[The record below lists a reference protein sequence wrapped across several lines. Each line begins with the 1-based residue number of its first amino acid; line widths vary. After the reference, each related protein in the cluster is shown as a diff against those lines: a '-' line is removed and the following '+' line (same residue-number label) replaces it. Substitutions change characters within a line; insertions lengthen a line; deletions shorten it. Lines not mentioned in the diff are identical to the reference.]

1 VKKTLSLKNRFIFI
15 YDKFEFIK
23 MKVKHS
29 KYKNTGILFELLTRQ
44 LTSDTITGN
53 QTKSLSFLKKHF
65 NSKTEL
71 LKEYKIYHTLATQ
84 KYNRDNQATMLIEE
98 LIKAHNKLNKSQ
110 LRREKYNLIK
120 EIKDTY
126 NVNDFFK
133 AKITDYKIMAS
144 IYNLLEN
151 KKATAL
157 SIVDSKVTLLEH
169 ITKSKQKTIK
179 KDSVLENYN
188 KQDKDTRLLTYKV
201 LLEKFNDKYS
211 GLKDN
216 QKTLLKE
223 YVNSVTNSPSLKS
236 YINQEIKEVKK
247 TITKFSKKVED
258 KAVAVKLNETK
269 GMIKPLCKKT
279 FVNDDNVINL
289 LNYYELINEL
299 KTIHG

>member
-1 VKKTLSLKNRFIFI
+1 
-15 YDKFEFIK
+15 

-44 LTSDTITGN
+44 LTSDTIAGN
-53 QTKSLSFLKKHF
+53 QPKSLSFLKKHF
-65 NSKTEL
+65 NKKTEL

-84 KYNRDNQATMLIEE
+84 KYNKDTQATMLIET
-98 LIKAHNKLNKSQ
+98 LIGVHENLNKSQ

-133 AKITDYKIMAS
+133 AKITDYKVMAS
-144 IYNLLEN
+144 IFNLLEN
-151 KKATAL
+151 KKATPL
-157 SIVDSKVTLLEH
+157 SIVNSKTTILEH
-169 ITKSKQKTIK
+169 ITGKQLPNKRNI
-179 KDSVLENYN
+179 VLENFD

-201 LLEKFNDKYS
+201 ILEKFNDKYS
-211 GLKDN
+211 GLQDN

-223 YVNSVTNSPSLKS
+223 YVNSVTNSPALKS

-247 TITKFSKKVED
+247 TLTKYSKKVED
-258 KAVAVKLNETK
+258 KAIEIKLQETK
-269 GMIKPLCKKT
+269 DLIKPLSKKSS
-279 FVNDDNVINL
+279 VNDDNVINL
-289 LNYYELINEL
+289 LNYYELVNEL

>member
-1 VKKTLSLKNRFIFI
+1 
-15 YDKFEFIK
+15 

-53 QTKSLSFLKKHF
+53 QSKSLSFLKKHF

-71 LKEYKIYHTLATQ
+71 LKEYKIYHTLAT
-84 KYNRDNQATMLIEE
+84 KKFEKDSQATMLIEE
-98 LIKAHNKLNKSQ
+98 LVKAHGRLNKSQ

-133 AKITDYKIMAS
+133 AKITNYKIMAS
-144 IYNLLEN
+144 IFNLLEN

-157 SIVDSKVTLLEH
+157 SIVNSKVTLLEH
-169 ITKSKQKTIK
+169 ITEKQTSNNK
-179 KDSVLENYN
+179 KDIVLENFN
-188 KQDKDTRLLTYKV
+188 KQDQDTRLLTYKV

-211 GLKDN
+211 DLQDN

-223 YVNSVTNSPSLKS
+223 YVNSVSNSPALKS
-236 YINQEIKEVKK
+236 YINQEIKVVKRD
-247 TITKFSKKVED
+247 ITKYSKKVED
-258 KAVAVKLNETK
+258 KAVAIKLNETK
-269 GMIKPLCKKT
+269 EMIKPLCKKSS
-279 FVNDDNVINL
+279 VHDDNVINL
-289 LNYYELINEL
+289 LNYYELVNEL

>member
-1 VKKTLSLKNRFIFI
+1 
-15 YDKFEFIK
+15 

-53 QTKSLSFLKKHF
+53 QSKSLSFLKKHF
-65 NSKTEL
+65 NKRTEL

-84 KYNRDNQATMLIEE
+84 KYNKDSQATMLINTLLE
-98 LIKAHNKLNKSQ
+98 AHGKLNKSQ

-144 IYNLLEN
+144 IFNLLEN
-151 KKATAL
+151 KNATAL
-157 SIVDSKVTLLEH
+157 SIVNSKVTLLEH
-169 ITKSKQKTIK
+169 ITEKKQKSSK
-179 KDSVLENYN
+179 KDVVLENYN

-211 GLKDN
+211 GLEEN

-223 YVNSVTNSPSLKS
+223 YVNSVSNSPSLKS
-236 YINQEIKEVKK
+236 YINQEIQSVKK
-247 TITKFSKKVED
+247 DLTKYSKKVED
-258 KAVAVKLNETK
+258 KAVVIKLNETK
-269 GMIKPLCKKT
+269 GMIKPLCKKSS
-279 FVNDDNVINL
+279 VHDDNVVNL
-289 LNYYELINEL
+289 LNYYELVNEL

>member
-1 VKKTLSLKNRFIFI
+1 
-15 YDKFEFIK
+15 

-44 LTSDTITGN
+44 LTSDTIAGN
-53 QTKSLSFLKKHF
+53 QPKSLSFLKKHF

-84 KYNRDNQATMLIEE
+84 KYSKDSQASMLIEE
-98 LIKAHNKLNKSQ
+98 LMKAHDKLNKSQ

-133 AKITDYKIMAS
+133 AKITDYKVMAS
-144 IYNLLEN
+144 IFNLLEN
-151 KKATAL
+151 NEATPL

-169 ITKSKQKTIK
+169 ITRKQTSIK
-179 KDSVLENYN
+179 KDNILENFS
-188 KQDKDTRLLTYKV
+188 KQDKNTRLLTYKV
-201 LLEKFNDKYS
+201 ILEKFNDKYS
-211 GLKDN
+211 ELQDN

-223 YVNSVTNSPSLKS
+223 YVNSVTNSPALKS
-236 YINQEIKEVKK
+236 YVNQEIKEVKDLL
-247 TITKFSKKVED
+247 TKYSKKVED
-258 KAVAVKLNETK
+258 KAVAVKLTETK
-269 GMIKPLCKKT
+269 EMIKPLCKKSS
-279 FVNDDNVINL
+279 VNDDNVINL
-289 LNYYELINEL
+289 LNYYELVNEL

>member
-1 VKKTLSLKNRFIFI
+1 
-15 YDKFEFIK
+15 
-23 MKVKHS
+23 MKIKHS

-53 QTKSLSFLKKHF
+53 QSKSLSFLKKHF
-65 NSKTEL
+65 NKKTEL

-84 KYNRDNQATMLIEE
+84 KYNKDSQATMLIETLLE
-98 LIKAHNKLNKSQ
+98 AHGKLNKSQ

-144 IYNLLEN
+144 IFNLLEN
-151 KKATAL
+151 KNATAL
-157 SIVDSKVTLLEH
+157 SIVNSKVTLLEH
-169 ITKSKQKTIK
+169 ITENKQKNSK
-179 KDSVLENYN
+179 KDVVLENYN

-211 GLKDN
+211 DLQDN

-223 YVNSVTNSPSLKS
+223 YVNSVTNSPALKS
-236 YINQEIKEVKK
+236 YLNQEINEVKK
-247 TITKFSKKVED
+247 DLTKYSKKVKD

-269 GMIKPLCKKT
+269 DMIKPLCKKSS
-279 FVNDDNVINL
+279 VSDDNVINL
-289 LNYYELINEL
+289 LNYYELVNEL